1 MTRMKHTAKAVIV
14 LTMALCFALSAGI
27 VWASSTEDAGHAQ
40 AVVEHGTADHGAVA
54 AEHGEAAAGHG
65 EATAGHGEAATH
77 GGSLSKAKL
86 MDLFWRVLNFAVL
99 VVILVKFGAKPIAN
113 GLSGRQKAITE
124 EIQGLEARRDA
135 AEASYKEFTAKLA
148 SVEKDIDGIVE
159 KAVAQAEIEKAKI
172 IDNAEKAAADIQR
185 SAEMA
190 IQNEITI
197 ARRNLKNE
205 IADGAA
211 VMAEELI
218 VKNLTDDDQVKII
231 EGYLSKVGAAQ

>member
-1 MTRMKHTAKAVIV
+1 MTRIKHTAKAVIV

-27 VWASSTEDAGHAQ
+27 VWASSSEEAGHAQ
-40 AVVEHGTADHGAVA
+40 EVVEHAAAEHGAVA
-54 AEHGEAAAGHG
+54 ADHGEAAVAHGEAAGHG
-65 EATAGHGEAATH
+65 EGAAAH
-77 GGSLSKAKL
+77 GGSLSKEKL

-113 GLSGRQKAITE
+113 GLSGRQKAVTE

-172 IDNAEKAAADIQR
+172 IENAEKAAADIQR
-185 SAEMA
+185 QAEMA
-190 IQNEITI
+190 IQNEITV

-218 VKNLTDDDQVKII
+218 VKNLTDADQEKII
-231 EGYLSKVGAAQ
+231 EDYLSKVGAAQ

>member
-1 MTRMKHTAKAVIV
+1 MTRMKHAAKAVIV

-27 VWASSTEDAGHAQ
+27 VWASSTEVEGHAQ
-40 AVVEHGTADHGAVA
+40 AVVEHGTADQGAVA
-54 AEHGEAAAGHG
+54 AEHGEAA
-65 EATAGHGEAATH
+65 EAHH

-99 VVILVKFGAKPIAN
+99 VVILVKFAAKPIAN

-159 KAVAQAEIEKAKI
+159 RAVAQAEIEKAKI
-172 IDNAEKAAADIQR
+172 IENAEKAAADIQR
-185 SAEMA
+185 QAEMA
-190 IQNEITI
+190 IQNEITV

-205 IADGAA
+205 IADGATL
-211 VMAEELI
+211 MAEELI

-231 EGYLSKVGAAQ
+231 EDYLSKVGAAQ

>member
-1 MTRMKHTAKAVIV
+1 MTRLKHTAKAVIV
-14 LTMALCFALSAGI
+14 LAMALCFALSAGML
-27 VWASSTEDAGHAQ
+27 WASDEETGHAQ
-40 AVVEHGTADHGAVA
+40 TVVEHGAAGGEHAAVA
-54 AEHGEAAAGHG
+54 AEHGDAAEAH
-65 EATAGHGEAATH
+65 H

-135 AEASYKEFTAKLA
+135 AENSYKEFTAKLA

-172 IDNAEKAAADIQR
+172 IENAEKAAADIQR
-185 SAEMA
+185 QAEMA
-190 IQNEITI
+190 IQNEITV

-218 VKNLTDDDQVKII
+218 VKNLTDADQEKII
-231 EGYLSKVGAAQ
+231 EDYLSKVGAAQ

>member
-1 MTRMKHTAKAVIV
+1 MTRMKHAAKAVIV

-27 VWASSTEDAGHAQ
+27 VWASSSEETGHAQ
-40 AVVEHGTADHGAVA
+40 AVVEQGAAEHGAVA
-54 AEHGEAAAGHG
+54 AEHGEA
-65 EATAGHGEAATH
+65 TAEHGEAAAGEHH

-148 SVEKDIDGIVE
+148 SVEKDIDTIVE
-159 KAVAQAEIEKAKI
+159 RAVAQAEIEKAKI
-172 IDNAEKAAADIQR
+172 IENAEKAAADIQR
-185 SAEMA
+185 QAEMA
-190 IQNEITI
+190 IQNEITV

-218 VKNLTDDDQVKII
+218 VKNLTDEDQVKII
-231 EGYLSKVGAAQ
+231 EDYLSKVGAAQ